1 MTKQGREYAGKS
13 LDQDSSGQNSPVQG
27 SFARGSFAQDLIDEA
42 PDALV
47 ALSLDGRILAW
58 NRGAETIFGYVAAEA
73 VGKPIDE
80 LVVPDDRRAEARQ
93 ALADVIE
100 SGTVLFETIRRRKDG
115 ALIDIDSTMR
125 LVKSPAGQPSF
136 IAVSK
141 KDVTQLVTE
150 RKRAAEIMAEA
161 KDAAET
167 ASREL
172 EAFSYSVAHDL
183 RAPLRGIDGFS
194 LALLEDHS
202 AQLDAEGKE
211 FLRRVRESTQFMAQ
225 LIDSLL
231 LLAQVTQ
238 SELRRERVDLSR
250 LAAGAVARLQSAQP
264 ERQTEVIIADG
275 LFTHG
280 DERLLG
286 IALDNLIGNA
296 WKFTDRRPKSRIAFG
311 RGEDGGQP
319 AYFVSD
325 DGAGFDMAYA
335 AKLFGVFQRLHTP
348 DEFEGTGIGLATVER
363 IVRRHGGRIWARG
376 EVNRGATFYF
386 TLDDRELGT

>member
-1 MTKQGREYAGKS
+1 M
-13 LDQDSSGQNSPVQG
+13 
-27 SFARGSFAQDLIDEA
+27 AQ
-42 PDALV
+42 
-47 ALSLDGRILAW
+47 
-58 NRGAETIFGYVAAEA
+58 
-73 VGKPIDE
+73 
-80 LVVPDDRRAEARQ
+80 
-93 ALADVIE
+93 
-100 SGTVLFETIRRRKDG
+100 
-115 ALIDIDSTMR
+115 
-125 LVKSPAGQPSF
+125 
-136 IAVSK
+136 
-141 KDVTQLVTE
+141 
-150 RKRAAEIMAEA
+150 A

-231 LLAQVTQ
+231 LLARVTQ

-250 LAAGAVARLQSAQP
+250 LAASAMARLASAQP

-275 LFTHG
+275 LFANG
-280 DERLLG
+280 DGRLLG

-296 WKFTDRRPKSRIAFG
+296 WKFTAKRPKARIAFG
-311 RGEDGGQP
+311 RGVDRGQP

-363 IVRRHGGRIWARG
+363 IIRRHGGRIWARG

-386 TLDDRELGT
+386 TLDDREFGT